1 MFLTWIVPAILLS
14 NAIGGFTSRRACFG
28 LLEELIQK
36 ATKEDD
42 AWLVLREVAPSLNQ
56 HRTVEHY
63 LDTLAWS
70 GGIYSYRPSKT
81 IPFSSGGH
89 DNSPRRLLLLAAMP
103 IITSSIIA
111 SLIIWHTPPI
121 GLGCRNIVIFVM
133 TGLVFLSALFT
144 HVTAMFLK
152 GSRHWHIVLVK
163 DAILAIPSI
172 IILVLACVGL
182 FNSCYCWSGIYSLKG
197 WGARI
202 PLNPVLDF
210 NAYAKTIYPGLVGVC
225 LGLQILAFMAIMW
238 SGRRGL
244 RLMRW
249 SEKEKQA
256 VWSASRRSCR
266 EVELEALAE
275 PPESEAMIVRG
286 RTW

>member
-14 NAIGGFTSRRACFG
+14 NAIGGFTSRRTCFE

-42 AWLVLREVAPSLNQ
+42 AWLILREVAPSLRQ
-56 HRTVEHY
+56 HRTVEQY

-81 IPFSSGGH
+81 IPFSSEGH
-89 DNSPRRLLLLAAMP
+89 DNSPRLLLLLAAMP

-111 SLIIWHTPPI
+111 SVIIWHTPPI
-121 GLGCRNIVIFVM
+121 GIGCRNIVVFVM
-133 TGLVFLSALFT
+133 TGLVFISALFT
-144 HVTAMFLK
+144 HVTARFWK

-163 DAILAIPSI
+163 DALLAIPSI
-172 IILVLACVGL
+172 IILILACVGL
-182 FNSCYCWSGIYSLKG
+182 FNSCYCWSGIYSLKR

-210 NAYAKTIYPGLVGVC
+210 DAYGKTIYPGLVGVC
-225 LGLQILAFMAIMW
+225 LGLQILAFMAMMW
-238 SGRRGL
+238 GGRRGW

-249 SEKEKQA
+249 SEKKKQA
-256 VWSASRRSCR
+256 VWSASRWSGR
-266 EVELEALAE
+266 EVELEELAV
-275 PPESEAMIVRG
+275 PPESEAMIAGR